1 MMSWLITLWI
11 INAVVGIAL
20 AAMLIV
26 LRRRHNLVRWMED
39 AGNGDKSVAPS
50 VSVVIAARN
59 EEEAVER
66 TLREFAA
73 LPGVAEVILVDD
85 GSEDNTLQIAR
96 AVAAEDSRV
105 RVMEAPPL
113 PQGWIGKTHAL
124 HWASKHAGSEYILFT
139 DADVHLHHLP
149 LQMIVSRMGVENLD
163 HVGGNF
169 RIEQAFLSEAL
180 TAPVLGGIA
189 FVALGLSASRSGAAT
204 GAFNLVRAS
213 AYRQISGHLPVRDH
227 VVDDVALARCM
238 KARGFRCR
246 FMDVSPVLSVRLFR
260 GWRGFV
266 AAVSRSAVPFL
277 GSWPLLALVMS
288 LIGVVLASAL
298 LFIPFFLL
306 ATFAAGS
313 AIGMP
318 NLFGV
323 ALVAYCSSA
332 LPFVVANW
340 LHSRSR
346 WWGLASPIGLL
357 IMTAA
362 VAVAAIRCML
372 GLRVRWRGRVYPHS
386 GHPRS

>member
-1 MMSWLITLWI
+1 MSWLTAMGWV
-11 INAVVGIAL
+11 NAVVGVTL
-20 AAMLIV
+20 ATLLLV
-26 LRRRHNLVRWMED
+26 FRRRYSLARWLD
-39 AGNGDKSVAPS
+39 GGVSGSTSVTTS

-59 EEEAVER
+59 EEGSVER

-85 GSEDNTLQIAR
+85 GSEDNTLKIAR
-96 AVAAEDSRV
+96 AVAAQESRV
-105 RVMEAPPL
+105 SVMEAPPL

-124 HWASKHAGSEYILFT
+124 HWATKHAGAEYILFT
-139 DADVHLHHLP
+139 DADVHLHQLP
-149 LQMIVSRMGVENLD
+149 LQQIVCRMGVEHLD

-169 RIEQAFLSEAL
+169 RIEQASFSEAL

-189 FVALGLSASRSGAAT
+189 FVALGLSASRSGSST
-204 GAFNLVRAS
+204 GAFNLVRTS
-213 AYRQISGHLPVRDH
+213 AYRQMSGHLPVRDH

-238 KARGFRCR
+238 KSRGFRCR

-277 GSWPLLALVMS
+277 GSWPLLALALS
-288 LIGVVLASAL
+288 LIGVVLASTL
-298 LFIPFFLL
+298 LFIPFWLL
-306 ATFAAGS
+306 ASLTAGS
-313 AIGMP
+313 AMELP
-318 NLFGV
+318 RLCGV
-323 ALVAYCSSA
+323 ASIAYCCSV
-332 LPFVVANW
+332 LPFVVARW

-357 IMTAA
+357 TMTAA
-362 VAVAAIRCML
+362 VVVAAIRCML

-386 GHPRS
+386 GYTHS